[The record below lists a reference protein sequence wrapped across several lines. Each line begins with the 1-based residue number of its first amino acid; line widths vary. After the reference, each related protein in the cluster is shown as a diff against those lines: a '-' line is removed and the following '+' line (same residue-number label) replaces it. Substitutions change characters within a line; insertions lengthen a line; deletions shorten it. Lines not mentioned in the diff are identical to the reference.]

1 MSNPPA
7 EHFSLSWPWAVVF
20 IALQLPL
27 AAMST
32 MIALTGSVAAGIAYL
47 VMAALY
53 AWLPMWATHVTVSS
67 EGLNVYRSLYRIAWS
82 DVVGAKRSSFL
93 GWRYVRVQ
101 RNKRVPVWLPLYLV
115 SDRRLGAALR
125 DWVPRG
131 NPIENCL

>member
-1 MSNPPA
+1 
-7 EHFSLSWPWAVVF
+7 
-20 IALQLPL
+20 
-27 AAMST
+27 
-32 MIALTGSVAAGIAYL
+32 MIALTGSVAAGIPYL

-53 AWLPMWATHVTVSS
+53 AWLPIWATHVTVSS

-93 GWRYVRVQ
+93 GWRYVRLQ
-101 RNKRVPVWLPLYLV
+101 RNQRVPVWLPLDLV
-115 SDRRLGAALR
+115 SDRRLGVALR